1 MADEKKYKVNE
12 QLIGD
17 FVATIDS
24 KPDLTKQEIFS
35 KFPEFK
41 NDEGFL
47 QSMVDYRATLK
58 SGKYKSEVEA
68 RVKFPEFE
76 FGDVKKK
83 AGSQPGTQGSAS
95 GFAPSQGIKPGTSV
109 FPQQQFSVEE
119 QAKPMPAEK
128 RYKQKAASKPI
139 AQDLGVMNNY
149 VGYIAGKLMESG
161 ATMYP
166 NIEAAV
172 TDIGDY
178 LQSKITGEN
187 IYTFKPG
194 GILSPVSVQFK
205 GLSKEGKLALQQGRQ
220 AEIDA
225 FGDVAN
231 VLTTKQYEDELAK
244 RAEAKGIASPE
255 FATQALGS
263 IGESVVSN
271 IGSGGFGFFADMF
284 NDMNIE
290 GKKNGLTEGEALA
303 HAGLVSGAVSLV
315 DKVGLG
321 FLFKSA
327 PKPVKEKLGKY
338 IAAKALSSL
347 SKSGVEITEET
358 IEKAMQA
365 ETKKLKTKLLTTGVK
380 ATLGGIT
387 EAGTETAQEGI
398 AIGGEQLVNLI
409 KGKEVFNS
417 GDIVDRIVKSAAGGF
432 IGGKVV
438 GGIQGFVGDGETY
451 NFIKEGVAE
460 TYNNPDDY
468 NDFRVELSSQ
478 LQEQNIPEATQ
489 EKILA
494 EVDKM
499 KDRELSIPEEA
510 ENKDAIRD
518 ILSKRDMVLSEIAE
532 IDATPTDPAFAKENE
547 KKKAT
552 LQGAIDA
559 LNDAVVAAK
568 DGNTIMYRET
578 DGGYEKRVNDV
589 VEPIT
594 KEQYE
599 YAEAANLPNIK
610 IDAVNDGVTSA
621 VTEEGGA
628 LDVEAIDNRLADIE
642 TELQDPDIT
651 EERIQELNTEKE
663 QLNATKE
670 SGQQVI
676 QGGEQG
682 NQLQREGTQEGQ
694 PQAGQGE
701 GSQGQTTQ
709 PEADNRDSNQQGEG
723 EVRLTSGIYYTQENP
738 SLFPGKK
745 YFRKKDAFS
754 DAEEITEEQYL
765 LDTGAKPVYNEDGTP
780 NLEAIKNNPD
790 TGLTDDQFE
799 AVKKAYVDR
808 LISSDGNNVNALATA
823 NNRARA
829 FKNGRISKE
838 QQDAIAKAIRPF
850 FSQYSSEAKQM
861 TNPDLAQIEK
871 DRKIQINSYENRK
884 LTWWD
889 KIMQA
894 FFEREQ
900 LVVKDIRKFLKEKKN
915 IVEAAYKNITKFSGP
930 AQVMIQQSTKDIWG
944 GLSKKPIYKL
954 QDGTEVSAKYLFD
967 QYIQMDRI
975 KEINKM
981 LKEKFDR
988 LVFLDN
994 ELRYNTALSK
1004 EDKEL
1009 YKEEFSEAKKY
1020 LKDRDVLRVTPEGFA
1035 LNPYQGGSALD
1046 VEGAQA
1052 NIDYIKEQ
1060 VGEKTFADFE
1070 RRKKIYADTYRA
1082 LIEELNIEGVI
1093 SDSQY
1098 EQMSKF
1104 DYAPTMHLDK
1114 LIDEELSLSRSPK
1127 SGSTASGIKKLTG
1140 GSETVLSDAYDV
1152 QLIED
1157 INRTYRKIFVN
1168 RAARALMDA
1177 MKVNPSNGLVKMATV
1192 EIDKKTGNPKVD
1204 KYGNIKYIP
1213 APSGY
1218 EYINVFEN
1226 GKVLKL
1232 QVPQEFGEMFKYGAK
1247 SMLDIGD
1254 TGWGQLLQIGLGV
1267 KVMRNLI
1274 TGINPAFGMYQ
1285 LIMDAPQALTATNAF
1300 GPSFILGGAKLA
1312 KAISE
1317 VAGDVVGDKGWYK
1330 KAMQAGALQ
1339 SFTTSE
1345 SSKVAKSKSIWGK
1358 ESTALEKSLW
1368 QRMVN
1373 RGEQFNEKFE
1383 HLTRTAVFK
1392 TAYEKLKSQNPELKE
1407 NELLALAANEA
1418 NKVADYSRG
1427 GDITK
1432 MLSNFIPY
1440 LNAQMQV
1447 FKSAVSG
1454 YKNDPKKFGVHA
1466 VELIGLSTIALAWS
1480 LGLMD
1485 DDEEEKEKRKQAYLS
1500 LPQKVRD
1507 ENILIYNPF
1516 SDDPDLRFIKL
1527 PIPNL
1532 LQPIHV
1538 GAAETLLSQNGIKEF
1553 EPGNVGKSMVDLSP
1567 VDKGVITATPIINAY
1582 IRYFGNKNL
1591 YTGRDIVDPIKEKE
1605 TYDWAEGL
1613 DDPRVSEIYKSIARL
1628 SSKINDEGVS
1638 APRLQSAMEA
1648 YGIKETNPF
1657 VSIPK
1662 TAIETS
1668 LALAQDKTI
1677 DAVEGFKDSPL
1688 KQVAKTAFDMSGFKG
1703 RIFQK
1708 ESKSDMEF
1716 REEQIKRIKDRNLE
1730 ESKKDKEYQKIFDEG
1745 GEDALKRYVRDKE
1758 DLEPSEVRGIITK
1771 YTKKDILKEKPNW
1784 YKELLYARN
1793 PEDKAFIFEY
1803 YTKDKSEGEVRQIKK
1818 DLMKN
1823 FISAESEFWENLK

>member
-1 MADEKKYKVNE
+1 M
-12 QLIGD
+12 
-17 FVATIDS
+17 
-24 KPDLTKQEIFS
+24 
-35 KFPEFK
+35 
-41 NDEGFL
+41 
-47 QSMVDYRATLK
+47 
-58 SGKYKSEVEA
+58 
-68 RVKFPEFE
+68 
-76 FGDVKKK
+76 
-83 AGSQPGTQGSAS
+83 
-95 GFAPSQGIKPGTSV
+95 
-109 FPQQQFSVEE
+109 
-119 QAKPMPAEK
+119 
-128 RYKQKAASKPI
+128 
-139 AQDLGVMNNY
+139 
-149 VGYIAGKLMESG
+149 
-161 ATMYP
+161 
-166 NIEAAV
+166 
-172 TDIGDY
+172 
-178 LQSKITGEN
+178 
-187 IYTFKPG
+187 
-194 GILSPVSVQFK
+194 
-205 GLSKEGKLALQQGRQ
+205 
-220 AEIDA
+220 
-225 FGDVAN
+225 
-231 VLTTKQYEDELAK
+231 
-244 RAEAKGIASPE
+244 
-255 FATQALGS
+255 
-263 IGESVVSN
+263 
-271 IGSGGFGFFADMF
+271 
-284 NDMNIE
+284 
-290 GKKNGLTEGEALA
+290 
-303 HAGLVSGAVSLV
+303 
-315 DKVGLG
+315 
-321 FLFKSA
+321 
-327 PKPVKEKLGKY
+327 
-338 IAAKALSSL
+338 
-347 SKSGVEITEET
+347 
-358 IEKAMQA
+358 
-365 ETKKLKTKLLTTGVK
+365 
-380 ATLGGIT
+380 
-387 EAGTETAQEGI
+387 
-398 AIGGEQLVNLI
+398 
-409 KGKEVFNS
+409 
-417 GDIVDRIVKSAAGGF
+417 
-432 IGGKVV
+432 
-438 GGIQGFVGDGETY
+438 
-451 NFIKEGVAE
+451 
-460 TYNNPDDY
+460 
-468 NDFRVELSSQ
+468 
-478 LQEQNIPEATQ
+478 
-489 EKILA
+489 
-494 EVDKM
+494 
-499 KDRELSIPEEA
+499 
-510 ENKDAIRD
+510 
-518 ILSKRDMVLSEIAE
+518 
-532 IDATPTDPAFAKENE
+532 
-547 KKKAT
+547 
-552 LQGAIDA
+552 
-559 LNDAVVAAK
+559 
-568 DGNTIMYRET
+568 
-578 DGGYEKRVNDV
+578 
-589 VEPIT
+589 
-594 KEQYE
+594 
-599 YAEAANLPNIK
+599 
-610 IDAVNDGVTSA
+610 
-621 VTEEGGA
+621 
-628 LDVEAIDNRLADIE
+628 
-642 TELQDPDIT
+642 
-651 EERIQELNTEKE
+651 
-663 QLNATKE
+663 
-670 SGQQVI
+670 
-676 QGGEQG
+676 
-682 NQLQREGTQEGQ
+682 
-694 PQAGQGE
+694 
-701 GSQGQTTQ
+701 
-709 PEADNRDSNQQGEG
+709 
-723 EVRLTSGIYYTQENP
+723 
-738 SLFPGKK
+738 
-745 YFRKKDAFS
+745 
-754 DAEEITEEQYL
+754 
-765 LDTGAKPVYNEDGTP
+765 
-780 NLEAIKNNPD
+780 
-790 TGLTDDQFE
+790 
-799 AVKKAYVDR
+799 
-808 LISSDGNNVNALATA
+808 
-823 NNRARA
+823 
-829 FKNGRISKE
+829 
-838 QQDAIAKAIRPF
+838 
-850 FSQYSSEAKQM
+850 
-861 TNPDLAQIEK
+861 
-871 DRKIQINSYENRK
+871 
-884 LTWWD
+884 
-889 KIMQA
+889 
-894 FFEREQ
+894 
-900 LVVKDIRKFLKEKKN
+900 
-915 IVEAAYKNITKFSGP
+915 
-930 AQVMIQQSTKDIWG
+930 
-944 GLSKKPIYKL
+944 
-954 QDGTEVSAKYLFD
+954 
-967 QYIQMDRI
+967 
-975 KEINKM
+975 
-981 LKEKFDR
+981 
-988 LVFLDN
+988 FLDN
-994 ELRYNTALSK
+994 QLRYNTTLSK

-1730 ESKKDKEYQKIFDEG
+1730 ESKKDKEYQKVFDEG
-1745 GEDALKRYVRDKE
+1745 GEAALKRYVRDKE

-1803 YTKDKSEGEVRQIKK
+1803 YTKDKSEAEVKQIKK